1 MIGKNKINEI
11 ISFMKRMGED
21 IDAFVRRCINTRV
34 MGASKDNLN
43 SCEKSFVNGTSDRE
57 AHPKRWIA
65 VLVQVNCE
73 KKTATF
79 LK

>member
-1 MIGKNKINEI
+1 
-11 ISFMKRMGED
+11 
-21 IDAFVRRCINTRV
+21 

-57 AHPKRWIA
+57 AHPKRWIV